1 MHVSNILWRE
11 LKLCLYCPLVDIH
24 KYIHTTS
31 DCTVESHEKQYKRLV
46 YCSFWCL
53 KPPFFVT
60 PTIRPCEKASGSIE
74 GYGKKV
80 LSCDLCKDFPDDFMD
95 SVTHFRLCCI
105 KNKDFK
111 RPNVFCFFAGF
122 FFKCHKDYL

>member
-1 MHVSNILWRE
+1 MF
-11 LKLCLYCPLVDIH
+11 LYCPLVDIH
-24 KYIHTTS
+24 KYIHTRS

-46 YCSFWCL
+46 CV

-80 LSCDLCKDFPDDFMD
+80 LSCDLCKHFPDDFMG
-95 SVTHFRLCCI
+95 SVTHFRL
-105 KNKDFK
+105 
-111 RPNVFCFFAGF
+111 
-122 FFKCHKDYL
+122 Y